1 MNSRIFLGSI
11 SALSM
16 TVLTLGFGA
25 QTAIAQSQEFSYEPL
40 EVGTQQTPSNPELA
54 QTQTEVEP
62 GRATR
67 GGSSYVGIGGN
78 IGIGGGSSIGE
89 GSFTVFS
96 KIGLT
101 QNISLRPLVA
111 ISSDPTILFPVT
123 FDFNPRTVDPV
134 EEVDAFSISPYAGA
148 GVGIATNNDAD
159 FGFLLTGGIDIPIS
173 SQFTGTA
180 GVNVLFVDNTDI
192 GINLGIGYNF

>member
-25 QTAIAQSQEFSYEPL
+25 QTATAQSQEFSYEPL
-40 EVGTQQTPSNPELA
+40 EIGTQQTPSNPELA
-54 QTQTEVEP
+54 QTEVEP

-111 ISSDPTILFPVT
+111 ISNNPTILFPVT
-123 FDFNPRTVDPV
+123 VDFNPRTVDPV

-159 FGFLLTGGIDIPIS
+159 FGFLLTGGVDIPIS